1 MNACTTPQLALVEH
15 LNFLRLDQGV
25 AGLLPPSEYSSVR
38 SDFASHAVRKTGVFS
53 TPHGACD
60 FKITPDAGYVLIG
73 LKLNQKPAAMGLL
86 ALMDDKEHVPWRKF
100 LATFQATHKTRKKF
114 KLPAVPSL
122 AFFLSPAY
130 LSTAPAD
137 EQKTAIWTAQA
148 LAFGIIAFMEANPA
162 ATVREWSTAN

>member
-1 MNACTTPQLALVEH
+1 MNTCTTPQLALVEH

-25 AGLLPPSEYSSVR
+25 AGLLPRSEYSNVLP
-38 SDFASHAVRKTGVFS
+38 DFAGHAVRKTGTFP
-53 TPHGACD
+53 TPHGVCD
-60 FKITPDAGYVLIG
+60 FKITPDAGCVLIG

-86 ALMDDKEHVPWRKF
+86 ALMDNKEHVPWREF

-122 AFFLSPAY
+122 TFFLSPTYQA
-130 LSTAPAD
+130 TAPAD

-148 LAFGIIAFMEANPA
+148 LAFGIIAFMETSPV